1 MRGRRSWR
9 SGKPTESRK
18 HARQH
23 QMDSVDRP
31 REVDDGVSE
40 VGGEVLVLGAG
51 EPVGQLGGGPA

>member
-1 MRGRRSWR
+1 
-9 SGKPTESRK
+9 
-18 HARQH
+18 
-23 QMDSVDRP
+23 MDSVDRP